1 MTLPASGPISMS
13 QVATELG
20 VTASGI
26 NLNQTNVRTLAGRPS
41 GTISMS
47 DLLGKSS
54 VIKFTMTVGV
64 PDNIDHKGYGSNL
77 LGPGQVNW
85 GSITPTQVG
94 TLIPL
99 QIDSYNDGGGT
110 LGSVYFAIV
119 LQGVLAQNTFNSVT
133 ILGQTFFTNFSNPND
148 FFFQLPEGSSGPG
161 YPARASWV
169 WFGRYIPLTF
179 GQVVDVIFT

>member
-54 VIKFTMTVGV
+54 VIKFTMTAGV
-64 PDNIDHKGYGSNL
+64 PDNIDHKGFGSAL
-77 LGPGQVNW
+77 SGPPGQQW
-85 GSITPTQVG
+85 GSLTPTQIG
-94 TLIPL
+94 PLIPL
-99 QIDSYNDGGGT
+99 FIDSYNNGGADLT
-110 LGSVYFAIV
+110 SVTFAV
-119 LQGVLAQNTFNSVT
+119 DLQGILPQNTFTSVT
-133 ILGQTFFTNFSNPND
+133 ILGYTFFTSNV
-148 FFFQLPEGSSGPG
+148 FYFTQLPGSDG
-161 YPARASWV
+161 YPPRASWIWNNTYV
-169 WFGRYIPLTF
+169 PITF

>member
-64 PDNIDHKGYGSNL
+64 PTNIDHKGFGSAL
-77 LGPGQVNW
+77 LGPPGESW
-85 GSITPTQVG
+85 GSITPMQIG

-99 QIDSYNDGGGT
+99 QVDSYNDGGGT
-110 LGSVYFAIV
+110 LGSVSFVIV
-119 LQGVLAQNTFNSVT
+119 LQGVLPQNTFNSVT
-133 ILGQTFFTNFSNPND
+133 ILGQTFFTNFSNPDD
-148 FFFQLPEGSSGPG
+148 FFFQLPDRSEGPG

-169 WFGRYIPLTF
+169 WFGRYIPITF